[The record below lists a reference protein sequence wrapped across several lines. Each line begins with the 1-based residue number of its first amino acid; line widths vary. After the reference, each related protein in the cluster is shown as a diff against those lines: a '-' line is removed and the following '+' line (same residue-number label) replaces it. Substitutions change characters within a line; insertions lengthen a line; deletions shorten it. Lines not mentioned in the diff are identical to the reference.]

1 MVRIR
6 RFPVSVAAA
15 SLVTVGLAWVGPPP
29 ATAAD
34 TCLGETVTLT
44 ATADNDVL
52 TGTDGHDVISIGHF
66 WGVQV
71 DAGAGDDL
79 VCVFGTDA
87 RVQGGDGED
96 RFYLDGDGSQLD
108 DVLSGGA
115 GDDQIEAYP
124 LSGAVHGGAG
134 NDALSTIVARSTPA
148 RVTTSFRSARR
159 VGCGAVPETT

>member
-52 TGTDGHDVISIGHF
+52 TGARMGTTSSRSATS
-66 WGVQV
+66 GVQV

-87 RVQGGDGED
+87 RVQGGAGED
-96 RFYLDGDGSQLD
+96 RFYLDGDGSR
-108 DVLSGGA
+108 
-115 GDDQIEAYP
+115 
-124 LSGAVHGGAG
+124 
-134 NDALSTIVARSTPA
+134 AR
-148 RVTTSFRSARR
+148 
-159 VGCGAVPETT
+159 